1 MSRAPA
7 GQAVRTLDD
16 AVAALLD
23 EIKLGLD
30 SYLLD
35 GLAAGHR
42 NTLRAAGDRTR
53 RRADALAAADRKVA
67 S

>member
-42 NTLRAAGDRTR
+42 NTLRAADDRTP
-53 RRADALAAADRKVA
+53 RRADALTAAEREA